1 MHSVTIY
8 TSPTCMYCRQAKD
21 FFREHGVPYKEVDVL
36 SDLSARKY
44 MMQKSG
50 QKKVPVFEIGGEMLV
65 GFTES
70 RELLEKRLQLSCGA

>member
-21 FFREHGVPYKEVDVL
+21 FFREHGVPYKEADVL
-36 SDLSARKY
+36 SDLSARQY

-65 GFTES
+65 GFTENKDT
-70 RELLEKRLQLSCGA
+70 LLARVRANA